1 MSPYQVPFPDPAQPW
16 LSGMDQ
22 GYIDPNLKNFSV
34 QNDTA
39 PWSYPQTHRYSYLHD
54 NESSTFTNSGN
65 GILEGV
71 APVPPASY
79 NPGRGASFDQQ
90 SSICSSDSLQF
101 GNSEHGFDPAT
112 PSDGMLSPPATYDQW
127 HQGGQ
132 GVYLSDLSVVHNFD
146 LTSGYQEPLQMFHDE
161 DVKFTMR
168 ASSMSSD
175 CSTYETGLPSQ
186 QPSPSTETET
196 SSFESLHPIK
206 QEIFVSDHY
215 PSPPENE
222 EYEEAS
228 ELDSEQPNAGD
239 DDDEDYKPN
248 SRRGHKR
255 TTSSNNRGTT
265 QRKRSNASQPN
276 SPSKRVKREP
286 TSPASQKPVPK
297 VSHITRGAFSCSE
310 CREASFKD
318 QASLQRHIKQ
328 QHTRPFVCVF
338 HFAQCESTFA
348 SKNEW
353 KRHVASQHL
362 LLNYWLCQQDGCAK
376 LSNTSGS
383 LTKPTGTS
391 RHRNANNIGSQGT
404 CSFGGLP
411 NGAIFNRK
419 DLYTQHLRRMH
430 SPPTVKKQAKA
441 KKSVPEWEDRVR
453 SCQTEAHKLRC
464 ALPEHMSCP
473 MPGCDFEAVGH
484 TAWDERME
492 HVAKHL
498 EKAANG
504 EEAQIMFGGDNDP
517 TLMNW
522 VLRSDVAVVKD
533 DGPGKWALNNPLKPD
548 RSAGGRAPAQVTF
561 KHEADDDYDDEQ
573 DAPGELDD

>member
-1 MSPYQVPFPDPAQPW
+1 MEYQIPFLDPAPTW
-16 LSGMDQ
+16 FGNMDQ
-22 GYIDPNLKNFSV
+22 GYIDPMLKDHAV
-34 QNDTA
+34 QDDTA
-39 PWSYPQTHRYSYLHD
+39 PWSYPQRYNNLLDS
-54 NESSTFTNSGN
+54 ESSAYANHGN
-65 GILEGV
+65 GRWEGT
-71 APVPPASY
+71 APVPPAAFI
-79 NPGRGASFDQQ
+79 PGRTTPYDQQ
-90 SSICSSDSLQF
+90 SSICSSDSLPF
-101 GNSEHGFDPAT
+101 GDSDHGLDNPAT
-112 PSDGMLSPPATYDQW
+112 PSDGMLSPPAPYDQW
-127 HQGGQ
+127 SHHGGQ
-132 GVYLSDLSVVHNFD
+132 FVYLSDLSFNKFEM
-146 LTSGYQEPLQMFHDE
+146 TASYQEHQQTFNDE
-161 DVKFTMR
+161 DIKFSTR

-175 CSTYETGLPSQ
+175 CSTCGMDPQNQ
-186 QPSPSTETET
+186 QLSPSSSSTGTT
-196 SSFESLHPIK
+196 SPADVPHPIK
-206 QEIFVSDHY
+206 QEKFASEHY
-215 PSPPENE
+215 PSPPDNE
-222 EYEEAS
+222 DYAS
-228 ELDSEQPNAGD
+228 EHDSEQPNAGD

-248 SRRGHKR
+248 ARRPHKR
-255 TTSSNNRGTT
+255 TTSNTNRGAA

-276 SPSKRVKREP
+276 SPSKRVKRES
-286 TSPASQKPVPK
+286 TLPASHRPMSK
-297 VSHITRGAFSCSE
+297 VAAVTRGAFSCTE

-338 HFAQCESTFA
+338 QFAQCESTFA

-376 LSNTSGS
+376 LSNTSAS
-383 LTKPTGTS
+383 ATKPTGTS
-391 RHRNANNIGSQGT
+391 RHRNANNTGSQGP
-404 CSFGGLP
+404 CSYGGLP

-464 ALPEHMSCP
+464 ALPEYMRCP
-473 MPGCDFEAVGH
+473 VQGCDFEAVGH

-522 VLRSDVAVVKD
+522 VLRSDVAVVRD
-533 DGPGKWALNNPLKPD
+533 DGPGRWALNNPLKPE
-548 RSAGGRAPAQVTF
+548 RGAGSKAPTQMTI
-561 KHEADDDYDDEQ
+561 KNEHDDDYDDEE